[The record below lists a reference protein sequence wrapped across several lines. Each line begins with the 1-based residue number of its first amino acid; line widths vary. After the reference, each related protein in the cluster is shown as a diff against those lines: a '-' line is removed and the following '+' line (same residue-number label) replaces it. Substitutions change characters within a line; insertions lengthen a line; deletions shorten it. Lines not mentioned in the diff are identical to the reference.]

1 MKGGKNVIYII
12 KKMKEYNKKI
22 NYLICKYIIAKNLKI
37 EDEQIWR
44 DIYNEKKPP
53 KTNEQKMMMK
63 CKNIFAYINKKE
75 FNKKEIINCYKLMAN
90 ETINENNLCFSIND
104 NAFDILLAV
113 LEYNIFP
120 LYNDEMAK
128 IIFNFKLIYNGEI
141 PLIVY
146 QSQLEQI
153 KKTLIIN
160 KKNCIYELYKIINRT
175 NHFNIKHRLISFNEI
190 KTKILEIK
198 DILLASFSVKHLYIF
213 GSYSKNEIN
222 EYSDLDVFIKVKRR
236 KKKDINNKYYIFSY
250 LEKALGIPI
259 DGKTNDKD
267 YKKSKLKKDMKKN
280 LKKIY

>member
-1 MKGGKNVIYII
+1 
-12 KKMKEYNKKI
+12 MKEYNKKI
-22 NYLICKYIIAKNLKI
+22 NYLIC
-37 EDEQIWR
+37 
-44 DIYNEKKPP
+44 
-53 KTNEQKMMMK
+53 
-63 CKNIFAYINKKE
+63 
-75 FNKKEIINCYKLMAN
+75 
-90 ETINENNLCFSIND
+90 SIND

-175 NHFNIKHRLISFNEI
+175 NHFNIKHRLIS
-190 KTKILEIK
+190 
-198 DILLASFSVKHLYIF
+198 VKHLYIF